1 MHIEITREEAVVLSE
16 LLYRISE
23 KNQYYEDISE
33 QYVLWKIEA
42 QLDKLLTEPMMENY
56 SDILKASRDA
66 VRKNY

>member
-1 MHIEITREEAVVLSE
+1 MHIEITKEEAVVLSE

>member
-1 MHIEITREEAVVLSE
+1 MNIELTHAEAVVLSD

-23 KNQYYEDISE
+23 KEEYFEDIAE

-42 QLDKLLTEPMMENY
+42 QLDKALTEPFFENY
-56 SDILKASRDA
+56 KEIIEQNRDI

>member
-1 MHIEITREEAVVLSE
+1 MKIELTHAEAVVLSD

-23 KNQYYEDISE
+23 KNEYYEDVAE

-42 QLDKLLTEPMMENY
+42 QLDKLLVEPFEPRYQEIIKQNR
-56 SDILKASRDA
+56 DI